1 MLLGLRT
8 RTVRGIRCDFP
19 GMYKDRLCPLG
30 CGDSD
35 TLPNILSCKVLKQ
48 HQTSDRLTNGNI
60 KFEDIFSNDTYKQ
73 KQITELYENIGNQKQ
88 LDR

>member
-1 MLLGLRT
+1 M
-8 RTVRGIRCDFP
+8 RGIRCDFP
-19 GMYKDRLCPLG
+19 GMYRLCPLG